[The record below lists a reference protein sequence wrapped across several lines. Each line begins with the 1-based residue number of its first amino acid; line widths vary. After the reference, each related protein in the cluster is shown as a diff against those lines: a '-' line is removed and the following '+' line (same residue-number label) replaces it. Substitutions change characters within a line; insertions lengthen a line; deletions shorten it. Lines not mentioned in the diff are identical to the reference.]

1 MSKVVLIVAAHPDDE
16 VLGCGG
22 TIAWHVSQGDLVNV
36 VFMTDGVS
44 SRQSS
49 SSADADLRKKMSY
62 KAIEFLGI
70 KNNYSFSYPDN
81 SMDSVPLLSIV
92 QSLEKIILS
101 VKPDIIYTHHIGD
114 LNIDHKITSEAVLIA
129 CRPIPSNKVLAIY
142 GFEIVSSTEW
152 QFDPQRTFIP
162 NMFVN
167 ISDFIDKKISALSY
181 YKHEMRSYPH
191 SRSLEH
197 IKSLAIHRGNSV
209 GMFMAE
215 AFSIYRILIK

>member
-1 MSKVVLIVAAHPDDE
+1 MSKVVLVVAAHPDDE

-22 TIAWHVSQGDLVNV
+22 TIAWHISKGDLVSV

-49 SSADADLRKKMSY
+49 SYSNADLRKKMSN

-70 KNNYSFSYPDN
+70 KNSYTFSFPDN
-81 SMDSVPLLSIV
+81 SMDAVPLLSIV

-101 VKPDIIYTHHIGD
+101 VMPDIIYTHHIGD
-114 LNIDHKITSEAVLIA
+114 LNIDHKITCEAVLIA
-129 CRPIPSNKVLAIY
+129 CRPVPSNKVLEIY

-152 QFDPQRTFIP
+152 QPDPQRTFIP

-167 ISDFIDKKISALSY
+167 ISDFMDKKISALTF
-181 YKHEMRSYPH
+181 YKDEMRLPPH
-191 SRSLEH
+191 SRSVDH
-197 IKSLAIHRGNSV
+197 IKSLAIHRGSSV